1 MKRYYLSLLV
11 VLMATS
17 IFGQTDSLDILKFK
31 NQTTK
36 LEAIS
41 SARSKLMDYII
52 EKDKPKTKELFYEIL
67 LKLDNDYY
75 IGLYPDEKMLL
86 ALWLEEYDYISSEVV
101 TLDSAKVARLHTKVR
116 PNEDQLYRVLI
127 HTIEVSKDT
136 ITESINSS
144 KTISLVDK
152 DFLLLLLKS
161 YVNANDKNFQS
172 SINDEATKFL
182 NDHPKCSYEDYVRNY
197 IRYEFSPEF
206 IYGMEFYGGA
216 SLVGSN
222 TASYF
227 NSAGYF
233 GFGITWR
240 LSKFQLNT
248 MVAFGFSHLNS
259 DIDYNNV
266 TWLEGERA
274 QLILPEISL
283 EYIFDV
289 TRKVK
294 IAPII
299 GMGWFIA
306 APFEDD
312 VKKNTELEDVQVN
325 SHVNPLF
332 GLEMRYDFSEYYYNN
347 YFVNK
352 PMYGFTS
359 LVIRYTIQP
368 VNFPSRY
375 SDLNGLMQTI
385 QLCINFGTGK
395 TKRVY

>member
-283 EYIFDV
+283 EYIFDI

-312 VKKNTELEDVQVN
+312 VKKK
-325 SHVNPLF
+325 
-332 GLEMRYDFSEYYYNN
+332 Y
-347 YFVNK
+347 
-352 PMYGFTS
+352 
-359 LVIRYTIQP
+359 
-368 VNFPSRY
+368 
-375 SDLNGLMQTI
+375 
-385 QLCINFGTGK
+385 
-395 TKRVY
+395 